1 MSSGHHLQ
9 AHLNALNTS
18 RISFEQ
24 AATLG
29 VELVHHFDSDEH
41 PIFHTADG
49 DIVHRDA
56 ITDEWSVVDAG
67 RSGVSV
73 RSGELHRIHLPYI
86 AKTALIADTANVHE
100 TATVEPGAK
109 IGPHAHVGAHAHVG
123 KDSTIASYARVEDGA
138 FVGAFSSVHDGSR
151 IAPGAIVGA
160 GSRVG
165 PTANIGAG
173 ARLEQRTQVDAFD
186 NIAANTRTGSVHRR
200 GSRLQPGQFTHLVE
214 RLAALD
220 RD

>member
-9 AHLNALNTS
+9 AHLNTLNAG

-29 VELVHHFDSDEH
+29 VELVHHYDSNQH
-41 PIFHTADG
+41 PIFHTTDG

-56 ITDEWSVVDAG
+56 ITQEWSVVDGG
-67 RSGVSV
+67 RNGSTV
-73 RSGELHRIHLPYI
+73 RSGDLERIHQPYI
-86 AKTALIADTANVHE
+86 ADDAQISETATVDK

-109 IGPHAHVGAHAHVG
+109 IGPHAHVGAHAHIG
-123 KDSTIASYARVEDGA
+123 KDSTIASYARVENGA
-138 FVGAFSSVHDGSR
+138 FVGAFSSIQDGSR

-165 PTANIGAG
+165 PTANVGAG

-186 NIAANTRTGSVHRR
+186 NIAANTRTGTVKRP
-200 GSRLQPGQFTHLVE
+200 GSRLQPGQVTHLVE